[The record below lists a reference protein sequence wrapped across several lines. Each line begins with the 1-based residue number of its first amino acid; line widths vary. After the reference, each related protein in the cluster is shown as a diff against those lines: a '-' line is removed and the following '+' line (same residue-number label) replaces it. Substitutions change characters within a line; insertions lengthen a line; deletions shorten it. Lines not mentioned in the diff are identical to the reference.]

1 MRAAS
6 VMVAHLPCKE
16 KDGFKSQRVH
26 TMKTFDKIISWV
38 SAIPKDKLLH
48 AAAGGFITLLTFA
61 LAVIFFPFWTS
72 FIAANIISFA
82 ALVGKE
88 FYDFF
93 TRGSVEIE
101 DIFWG
106 VLGSVVVD
114 LPILIL
120 GLVL

>member
-1 MRAAS
+1 
-6 VMVAHLPCKE
+6 
-16 KDGFKSQRVH
+16 
-26 TMKTFDKIISWV
+26 MKNLINKIISWV
-38 SAIPKDKLLH
+38 NSIPKDKLLH
-48 AAAGGFITLLTFA
+48 AAAGGFITLLAFA

-93 TRGSVEIE
+93 TSGSVEIE